1 MGKYNGQSYT
11 EMFFYLRALG
21 AMRPLG
27 TLWRL
32 GREPLLAMSE
42 MNSNEK

>member
-21 AMRPLG
+21 AMRSLG
-27 TLWRL
+27 ILWRL
-32 GREPLLAMSE
+32 ERESLLAMSE